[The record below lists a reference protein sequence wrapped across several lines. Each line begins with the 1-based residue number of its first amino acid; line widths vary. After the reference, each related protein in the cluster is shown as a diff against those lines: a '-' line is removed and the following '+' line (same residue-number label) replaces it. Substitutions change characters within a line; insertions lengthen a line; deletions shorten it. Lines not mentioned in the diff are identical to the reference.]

1 MSGEVYLKKY
11 FIIVKVIITKN
22 ENKKIIYCKK
32 LNISKE
38 NKNAILPK
46 ILYRGKLAIF
56 LLSNNHQ
63 LDLNIF
69 NDTSLR

>member
-1 MSGEVYLKKY
+1 MSGKVYLKNTSLLYKWLLQ
-11 FIIVKVIITKN
+11 KD

>member
-1 MSGEVYLKKY
+1 MVRYIYSILIV
-11 FIIVKVIITKN
+11 VKVIITKD

>member
-1 MSGEVYLKKY
+1 MSGKVYLKK
-11 FIIVKVIITKN
+11 FIILKVIIKKN

-46 ILYRGKLAIF
+46 TLYRGKLAIF
-56 LLSNNHQ
+56 LLINNHQ

>member
-1 MSGEVYLKKY
+1 MNGKVYLRK
-11 FIIVKVIITKN
+11 FIILKVIIKKN

-38 NKNAILPK
+38 NKNAVLPK
-46 ILYRGKLAIF
+46 TLYRGKLAIF

>member
-1 MSGEVYLKKY
+1 MSGKVYLKY
-11 FIIVKVIITKN
+11 FIIVKAIFKKL
-22 ENKKIIYCKK
+22 NKKIIYCKK

-56 LLSNNHQ
+56 LLINNHQ
-63 LDLNIF
+63 LDFNIF
-69 NDTSLR
+69 NDTSVR

>member
-1 MSGEVYLKKY
+1 MIDIKK
-11 FIIVKVIITKN
+11 TL
-22 ENKKIIYCKK
+22 EK

-38 NKNAILPK
+38 NKNAVLPK
-46 ILYRGKLAIF
+46 TLYRGKLAIF

>member
-1 MSGEVYLKKY
+1 MSGKVYLRNSLFQKLLLQ
-11 FIIVKVIITKN
+11 KN

-46 ILYRGKLAIF
+46 ILYRGKLAVF

-63 LDLNIF
+63 LDFNIF